1 MAKKLLNE
9 RFQELAGIKPLEN
22 LKEDNIKEQMMYSME
37 EDPIMKEEVFTALA
51 GLAGVLGM
59 AGITTAL
66 EVAMDDP
73 AFQEKHPKA
82 ADALQKII
90 GFMRKVGGAVGK
102 GIK

>member
-1 MAKKLLNE
+1 MAKQLLNE
-9 RFQELAGIKPLEN
+9 RFQELAGIKPLTT
-22 LKEDNIKEQMMYSME
+22 LKEDNIKEQMMN
-37 EDPIMKEEVFTALA
+37 DPVLNEQVFTALA

-66 EVAMDDP
+66 ELAMDDP

-82 ADALQKII
+82 AEALQKII
-90 GFMRKVGGAVGK
+90 GFMSKIGGDVSK

>member
-1 MAKKLLNE
+1 MKKQLNE
-9 RFQELAGIKPLEN
+9 RFQELAGIKPIST
-22 LKEDNIKEQMMYSME
+22 LKEDNIKEQMMNNPALNE
-37 EDPIMKEEVFTALA
+37 QVFAALA

-66 EVAMDDP
+66 EMAMDDP

-82 ADALQKII
+82 AEALQKII
-90 GFMRKVGGAVGK
+90 GFMSKIGGDVGA

>member
-9 RFQELAGIKPLEN
+9 RFQELAGIKPLET
-22 LKEDNIKEQMMYSME
+22 LKEDNIKEQMMN
-37 EDPIMKEEVFTALA
+37 DPIMKEEVFTALA

-66 EVAMDDP
+66 EIAMDDP

-82 ADALQKII
+82 AETLNKIF
-90 GFMRKVGGAVGK
+90 GFLREMGSAAGAEFRK
-102 GIK
+102 

>member
-9 RFQELAGIKPLEN
+9 RFQELAGIKPLET
-22 LKEDNIKEQMMYSME
+22 LKEDNIKEQMMN
-37 EDPIMKEEVFTALA
+37 DPIMKEEVFTALA

-66 EVAMDDP
+66 EIAMDDP

-90 GFMRKVGGAVGK
+90 GFMRNIGGAVGK

>member
-1 MAKKLLNE
+1 MN
-9 RFQELAGIKPLEN
+9 
-22 LKEDNIKEQMMYSME
+22 
-37 EDPIMKEEVFTALA
+37 DPIMKEEVFTALA

-66 EVAMDDP
+66 EIAMDDP

-90 GFMRKVGGAVGK
+90 GFMRNIGGAVGK

>member
-1 MAKKLLNE
+1 MSM
-9 RFQELAGIKPLEN
+9 
-22 LKEDNIKEQMMYSME
+22 DN
-37 EDPIMKEEVFTALA
+37 DPIMKEQVFTALA

-66 EVAMDDP
+66 EIAMDDP

-90 GFMRKVGGAVGK
+90 GFMRKIGGAVGK

>member
-1 MAKKLLNE
+1 MAKENLQE
-9 RFQELAGIKPLEN
+9 RFQQLAGIKSLKPLN
-22 LKEDNIKEQMMYSME
+22 EDNIKEQMMYSME

-66 EVAMDDP
+66 EMAMDDP
-73 AFQEKHPKA
+73 SFQEKHPKA
-82 ADALQKII
+82 AEALQKII
-90 GFMRKVGGAVGK
+90 GFMRKIGGAVGK